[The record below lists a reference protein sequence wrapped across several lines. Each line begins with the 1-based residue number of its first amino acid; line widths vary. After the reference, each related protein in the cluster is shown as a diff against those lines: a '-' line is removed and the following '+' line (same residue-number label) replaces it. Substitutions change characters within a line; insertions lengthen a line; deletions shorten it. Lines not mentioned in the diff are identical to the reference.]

1 MAYGRICVYIWVT
14 VVLKAHGITDSMDT
28 GLSKLQELVMDREA
42 WRAAVR
48 GVTKNQPRLSDWT
61 ELRAHDTKLWP
72 THAPTSLLGFPLYSS
87 LKLLSLKF
95 T

>member
-1 MAYGRICVYIWVT
+1 MAYGRICVYIGVT

-48 GVTKNQPRLSDWT
+48 GVAKSWTRLSD
-61 ELRAHDTKLWP
+61 
-72 THAPTSLLGFPLYSS
+72 
-87 LKLLSLKF
+87 
-95 T
+95 